1 MISGLTQQLESLE
14 QKYIMLYKRLQAEE
28 KFPKE
33 RAGMVTFKLVI
44 YILWSL
50 NKNFTT
56 YLNKNGIE
64 AILVLFDGS
73 KFHIIQNPPFG
84 KLLTAI

>member
-33 RAGMVTFKLVI
+33 PAGMVTFILVI
-44 YILWSL
+44 YIVVV
-50 NKNFTT
+50 
-56 YLNKNGIE
+56 E
-64 AILVLFDGS
+64 Q
-73 KFHIIQNPPFG
+73 KFYH
-84 KLLTAI
+84 LLGQKWY